1 MRAPLCLLLLNRTE
15 NLFFFP
21 ENVSFSAAGTG
32 GSCLSGKKGSDRH
45 GVGRGNEEGSS
56 GRERPKGSLGI
67 NPFLSLELTGLEIV
81 PLATERGPNH
91 TSGENSPVFLEL
103 FQ

>member
-1 MRAPLCLLLLNRTE
+1 MRLGLAGAV
-15 NLFFFP
+15 FP
-21 ENVSFSAAGTG
+21 GRKGQTG
-32 GSCLSGKKGSDRH
+32 MEW
-45 GVGRGNEEGSS
+45 GRGNEEGSS

-103 FQ
+103 F

>member
-1 MRAPLCLLLLNRTE
+1 MLLGLAGAV
-15 NLFFFP
+15 FP
-21 ENVSFSAAGTG
+21 GRKGQTG
-32 GSCLSGKKGSDRH
+32 MGWGQ
-45 GVGRGNEEGSS
+45 GNEEGSS
-56 GRERPKGSLGI
+56 GRERPKGILGI

-81 PLATERGPNH
+81 PLATERGPNN

>member
-1 MRAPLCLLLLNRTE
+1 MRLGLAGAV
-15 NLFFFP
+15 FP
-21 ENVSFSAAGTG
+21 GRKGQTG
-32 GSCLSGKKGSDRH
+32 MEW
-45 GVGRGNEEGSS
+45 GRGNEEGSS
-56 GRERPKGSLGI
+56 GRERPKGILGI